1 MEFGRV
7 DRRLHTEFGD
17 PCGQRRY
24 EVSESF
30 RAVLAMELRRTVW
43 GQDSFLL
50 RERSQR
56 ETGCVFGCLI
66 GQPDR
71 QLELAGK
78 IDVDVEKFGS
88 QHQRVEMTVEM
99 GGVEPPRHSSFD
111 LGATFSSDFVAV
123 GVFPEVCG
131 GARKAPLAAVQRG
144 A

>member
-1 MEFGRV
+1 VRKNLVVTNACLRVAKQRMEFGRV

-66 GQPDR
+66 GQP
-71 QLELAGK
+71 L
-78 IDVDVEKFGS
+78 I
-88 QHQRVEMTVEM
+88 
-99 GGVEPPRHSSFD
+99 
-111 LGATFSSDFVAV
+111 
-123 GVFPEVCG
+123 
-131 GARKAPLAAVQRG
+131 
-144 A
+144 